1 MRVQLGSDSIQNYNL
16 IFSTF
21 KILPT
26 CFCQDV
32 SLLAIIYLFIL
43 ERKKMNLG
51 NNLEIGYDR
60 SHKPYACI

>member
-32 SLLAIIYLFIL
+32 SLLAIIYLFIYFG
-43 ERKKMNLG
+43 KKKDEFG
-51 NNLEIGYDR
+51 E
-60 SHKPYACI
+60 